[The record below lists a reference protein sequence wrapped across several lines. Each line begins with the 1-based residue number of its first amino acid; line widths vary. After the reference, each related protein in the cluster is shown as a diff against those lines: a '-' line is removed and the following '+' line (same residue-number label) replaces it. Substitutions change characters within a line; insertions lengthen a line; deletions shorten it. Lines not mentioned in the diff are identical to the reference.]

1 MKPKNVISIVL
12 LLFVAASVVYLIVGE
27 SRSRSEPSQPNAT
40 ASVAPATP
48 EPAEAGAPKAPE
60 ESADAPE
67 ESAKAPEES
76 VKPQHKLI
84 AYYFHRTQRCPTCL
98 KMEAYARDVLT
109 EGLYDAFESG
119 ELEWRAVNVEEPQ
132 NEHFVM
138 EYELSAS
145 ALVMVSFENGE
156 QKQWKDLER
165 VWDLVSDEWAFKEYV
180 RNEATA
186 YLESGS

>member
-1 MKPKNVISIVL
+1 MKPKNIVSILL

-27 SRSRSEPSQPNAT
+27 TRSRSEPSQPNPTAT
-40 ASVAPATP
+40 VVQAIP
-48 EPAEAGAPKAPE
+48 EFAEAETPKAPE
-60 ESADAPE
+60 EPAE
-67 ESAKAPEES
+67 
-76 VKPQHKLI
+76 PQRKLI

-98 KMEAYARDVLT
+98 KMEAYAKDVLT

-119 ELEWRAVNVEEPQ
+119 ELEWRAVNIEEPR

-145 ALVMVSFENGE
+145 AVVMVSLEDGE
-156 QKQWKDLER
+156 QKQWKSLDR
-165 VWDLVSDEWAFKEYV
+165 IWDLVSDEWAFKEYV
-180 RNEATA
+180 RNEAMA